1 MRPKIVS
8 GWRDSAIAFAAQGT
22 IFGITYRIGV
32 TKDLASLRCL
42 DETELAAALLRK
54 AEDISREA
62 MRHGTYDWHGRGF
75 RPDPVRGALERNYG
89 VDNVQDLI
97 SR

>member
-8 GWRDSAIAFAAQGT
+8 GWRDSEISFAVQGT

-32 TKDLASLRCL
+32 TKNLASLCTL
-42 DETELAAALLRK
+42 DQTDLAAALLLK
-54 AEDISREA
+54 ADEVSREA
-62 MRHGTYDWHGRGF
+62 MSRGAYDWHGRGF
-75 RPDPVRGALERNYG
+75 RADPVRGTWERNYG